1 MSVACVLARSLSV
14 ALLAGCIGASGVHAA
29 DAVPVVAGTASEAAK
44 ATGKEAAKDSANERL
59 QVTDPFI
66 ELRTGPGRGYP
77 VQFVAERQEWISVE
91 LRSTDWYKVRTD
103 NGRVGWVH
111 REQLA
116 TTLTA
121 AGGVKTF
128 RELLLDDYLRR
139 RVELGAAWGQFKSE
153 PMLKIWSA
161 YRLSDTL
168 SVEATIGQVQGV
180 FSGTDFW
187 HINLQVDPWSDQR
200 WSPFFTVG
208 LGKFKNVPNPS
219 LIDAETVN
227 ANLANAGLGVRYHV
241 SDRLVLR
248 ADYTLYTAFVADTR
262 SIEYGAW
269 TLGVSFFF

>member
-1 MSVACVLARSLSV
+1 MSAPSVLARALRMALVACLMGASV
-14 ALLAGCIGASGVHAA
+14 ASAA
-29 DAVPVVAGTASEAAK
+29 DAAPVGGTA
-44 ATGKEAAKDSANERL
+44 KEASADRL

-77 VQFVAERQEWISVE
+77 VQFVAERQEWISIE
-91 LRSTDWYKVRTD
+91 LRSTDWYKVRTE
-103 NGRVGWVH
+103 NGRIGWVH

-121 AGGVKTF
+121 AGGVTTF
-128 RELLLDDYLRR
+128 RELLVDDYLHR

-161 YRLSDTL
+161 YRVSETL

-187 HINLQVDPWSDQR
+187 HLNLQVEPWSDQR

-219 LIDAETVN
+219 LIGAETVN
-227 ANLANAGLGVRYHV
+227 ANLANAGIGLRYYL
-241 SDRLVLR
+241 SDRFVLR

-262 SIEYGAW
+262 SLEYHALTAGI
-269 TLGVSFFF
+269 SFFF

>member
-1 MSVACVLARSLSV
+1 MTVLAIFAR
-14 ALLAGCIGASGVHAA
+14 ALRAALVAGCMGAAAAHAA
-29 DAVPVVAGTASEAAK
+29 EAEPVKDATS
-44 ATGKEAAKDSANERL
+44 ERL

-77 VQFVAERQEWISVE
+77 VQFVAERQEWISID
-91 LRSTDWYKVRTD
+91 LRSTDWYKVRTE
-103 NGRVGWVH
+103 NGRIGWVH

-116 TTLTA
+116 TTLTV

-128 RELLLDDYLRR
+128 RELLVDDYLHR

-161 YRLSDTL
+161 YRVSETL
-168 SVEATIGQVQGV
+168 SVEGTIGQVQGV

-187 HINLQVDPWSDQR
+187 HINLQVEPWSDQR

-219 LIDAETVN
+219 LIGAETVN
-227 ANLANAGLGVRYHV
+227 ANLANAGIGLRYYL
-241 SDRLVLR
+241 SDRFVLR
-248 ADYTLYTAFVADTR
+248 ADYTLYTAFVADSR
-262 SIEYGAW
+262 SIEYRALTAGI
-269 TLGVSFFF
+269 SFFF

>member
-1 MSVACVLARSLSV
+1 MSVPALFTRALRVALVACLMGASV
-14 ALLAGCIGASGVHAA
+14 AHAA
-29 DAVPVVAGTASEAAK
+29 DADAAK
-44 ATGKEAAKDSANERL
+44 ATASERL

-77 VQFVAERQEWISVE
+77 VQFVAERQEWIAIE

-103 NGRVGWVH
+103 NGRIGWVH

-121 AGGVKTF
+121 AGGTKTF
-128 RELLLDDYLRR
+128 RELVLDDYLHR

-161 YRLSDTL
+161 YRVSDTL

-219 LIDAETVN
+219 LIGAETVN
-227 ANLANAGLGVRYHV
+227 ANLANAGIGVRYHL
-241 SDRLVLR
+241 SDRFVLR

-262 SIEYGAW
+262 SIEYHALTAGI
-269 TLGVSFFF
+269 SFFF